1 MPEYR
6 KIRESHSLL
15 SICKTPELA
24 AEVTLQP
31 VQRFELDAAIVFA
44 DILLPIEPMGL
55 KLEFARGEGPVIE
68 NPILGEAQVDRL
80 IRFDPDEHLHFVA
93 DTIRLVTAE
102 LNGRIPLIG
111 FAGAPFT
118 LASYMIEGGY
128 SRNFVRTKQFM
139 YEHPKGW
146 HKLMEIITTITAA
159 YLNLQISAGAAAVQV
174 FDSWV
179 GILSPEDYK
188 KFVLP
193 YSASVFDS
201 LHAPSIHFST
211 GTAGY
216 LDLIAAAGGQ
226 VISVD
231 WRIPIDAAWSRF
243 SEKAIQ
249 GNLDPASL
257 LKTSGE
263 LKKDIRDVLHRAGG
277 RAGHIFNLGHGVFP
291 ETPVEHVQLL
301 VDEVHAFVRKE
312 T

>member
-15 SICKTPELA
+15 AIAKTPELA

-55 KLEFARGEGPVIE
+55 KLEFAHGEGPVIE
-68 NPILGEAQVDRL
+68 NPIVGEAQVDRL
-80 IRFDPDEHLHFVA
+80 VRFDPEEHLQFVA
-93 DTIRLVTAE
+93 GTIRLVASE
-102 LNGRIPLIG
+102 LNSRIPLIG

-118 LASYMIEGGY
+118 LASYMIEGGH

-146 HKLMEIITTITAA
+146 HKLMEIITTITSA
-159 YLNLQISAGAAAVQV
+159 YLNMQMKAGASAVQL

-193 YSASVFDS
+193 YSMSVFDS
-201 LHAPSIHFST
+201 LPAPTIHFST

-231 WRIPIDAAWSRF
+231 WRIPLDAAWSRF
-243 SEKAIQ
+243 PDKAIQ

-263 LKKDIRDVLHRAGG
+263 LKKEIRDVLQLAGG
-277 RAGHIFNLGHGVFP
+277 KPGHIFNLGHGVFP
-291 ETPVEHVQLL
+291 ETPVDHVQLL
-301 VDEVHAFVRKE
+301 VDEVHGFVRKE
-312 T
+312 R